1 MSEQIQNLTEL
12 VKQLRAKSGAGIMAC
27 KKAIVE
33 ANGDVEK
40 AYDMLLAKG
49 EKMAESKADRSVNEG
64 MLATISG
71 DHDVA
76 IVAVKCET
84 DFVSSNPDFQN
95 FVNAISKIAYENKA
109 LDVVTLSALKM
120 GAGSVETERVA
131 LVSKVGENVQISEC
145 QYYQNDKGYAS
156 VYRHGDKLA
165 CAVFLNTQNE
175 VVGKDIGMHV
185 VAMNPL
191 ATKAKDVPSEIVE
204 RKQALF
210 STQVEKMGK
219 PGFAQKIIDG
229 KMAKFLKEVCLLD
242 QIFVK
247 EAKMT
252 VAEYL
257 KQEKSEVLHFIRV
270 QLN

>member
-145 QYYQNDKGYAS
+145 QYYQNDKGY
-156 VYRHGDKLA
+156 
-165 CAVFLNTQNE
+165 E